1 MSERSAA
8 MLDSLT
14 FGKPTKFDGKKMWAL
29 VKESTL
35 DLNSAYKY
43 LMMAEYFSETCVI
56 VKEKDDVV
64 GFITGFIEPDA
75 PDTVFVWQIGVA
87 PSQQGKGLASKMLSE
102 LITRPACRDVR
113 YVEAT
118 VTADN
123 EASKALFT
131 RFAKKNGTDLN
142 VFETFP
148 EDAFPDG
155 HDAEFTYRI
164 GPISE

>member
-1 MSERSAA
+1 MSESSAS

-14 FGKPTKFDGKKMWAL
+14 FGKPTKFDGKGMWAL

-43 LMMAEYFSETCVI
+43 IMMAEYFSETCVV
-56 VKEKDDVV
+56 VKENDTVV
-64 GFITGFIEPDA
+64 GFITGFIEPDQSN
-75 PDTVFVWQIGVA
+75 TVFVWQVGVA
-87 PSQQGKGLASKMLSE
+87 PSQQGKGLASKMLNE
-102 LITRPACRDVR
+102 LISRKTCRHIS
-113 YVEAT
+113 YLEAT

-131 RFAKKNGTDLN
+131 GFAKKHGTELE

-148 EDAFPDG
+148 EEAFPEG
-155 HDAEFTYRI
+155 HDTEYTYRI
-164 GPISE
+164 GPIPE